1 MKLTKLEI
9 AKIGMDFDAHYYD
22 KKYWYDE
29 VVTYKYNGEIKTRVE
44 HHETQEHKDIAKLL
58 DDYPVFQCPCCK
70 RMVTFGDL
78 EYWTGDGTL
87 DTLMNDE
94 ITCSSC
100 YEDEMGDDL

>member
-9 AKIGMDFDAHYYD
+9 AKIGIDFDQHYYD
-22 KKYWYDE
+22 KKYWYNE
-29 VVTYKYNGEIKTRVE
+29 IVTYKYKGKIKTRVE
-44 HHETQEHKDIAKLL
+44 YHTTQEHKDIAKLL
-58 DDYPVFQCPCCK
+58 DEYAVFQCPCCK

-78 EYWTGDGTL
+78 RYLTNDDTL

-94 ITCSSC
+94 VICQLC